1 MHILYVILF
10 VALILC
16 ILICYRSYFVKLK
29 QAHPASSS
37 SSGSSSSA
45 CVFNYTWVG
54 RLWRLCVTLLA
65 ASASSLTT
73 AATGHIPGNG
83 GIQGEDAQDSLATK
97 PSVFC
102 DVFINKYLVP
112 NRQEGNQ
119 LTCFVYCIV
128 LYKYTS
134 IVYCIHTAVE
144 YIF

>member
-16 ILICYRSYFVKLK
+16 MCICYRAYFVKLK
-29 QAHPASSS
+29 QVHPASSS

-45 CVFNYTWVG
+45 SIFNYTWVG

-65 ASASSLTT
+65 ASASTPTTTTT
-73 AATGHIPGNG
+73 ASAHISGNG
-83 GIQGEDAQDSLATK
+83 GIQGEDAQDSLTTK

-112 NRQEGNQ
+112 NRQEGNR
-119 LTCFVYCIV
+119 LTYLYCI
-128 LYKYTS
+128 LYCTL
-134 IVYCIHTAVE
+134 
-144 YIF
+144 